1 MNYTSN
7 SKMTRNSSMK
17 CLQFAT
23 PKSGELEQ
31 KYKRLAV
38 EIQKIK
44 LQANMSPGLDKY
56 VAVTNIAIAIA
67 EGVICSLRAS

>member
-23 PKSGELEQ
+23 TKSGELEH

-44 LQANMSPGLDKY
+44 LQANMSPG
-56 VAVTNIAIAIA
+56 AGRN
-67 EGVICSLRAS
+67 